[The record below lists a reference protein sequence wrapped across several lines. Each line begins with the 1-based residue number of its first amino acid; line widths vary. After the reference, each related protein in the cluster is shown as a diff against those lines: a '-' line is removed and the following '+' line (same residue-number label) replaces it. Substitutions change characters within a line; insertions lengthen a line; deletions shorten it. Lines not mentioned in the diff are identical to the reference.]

1 MSEGRQKLFYQWPSF
16 LPDGEHVLFNLLDL
30 EGGKTGIYVA
40 RLDAIDEARFLVG
53 AQCNASYVE
62 PGYLLFTEEGTLLA
76 RGFDPESGELTE
88 ETLRLAENVTES
100 TTGLAS
106 HYSAARGG
114 RLVYLPKIAGLR
126 TTGPVEL
133 VILDRDGTQRSAVAS
148 DADFWNPRLSHDGRR
163 LAVDITD
170 IAARTYGDIW
180 VLDLER
186 KVRTRLT
193 RHPTD
198 ESGPVWSPDD
208 SEVYFYR
215 IPDLY
220 VRDASGLGAERLVW
234 KSDKEKRPDDVSPD
248 GRHLLFSENGEN
260 GSQVW
265 VLDLQ
270 SGEAEP
276 WIESDYGTSRARF
289 SPDGGWVA
297 YISDETGRPEIYL
310 TNFPEADRR
319 VVISDGGGSNV
330 NWSHDGS
337 ELFYHNLTREI
348 VAVPIDWSSGDEP
361 KPGKPESLFRV
372 RLRSTVS
379 GDSTSGFGA
388 LPDGSGFLVNRINS
402 KGTDVPLVLVQ
413 GAFN

>member
-1 MSEGRQKLFYQWPSF
+1 M
-16 LPDGEHVLFNLLDL
+16 
-30 EGGKTGIYVA
+30 
-40 RLDAIDEARFLVG
+40 
-53 AQCNASYVE
+53 
-62 PGYLLFTEEGTLLA
+62 
-76 RGFDPESGELTE
+76 
-88 ETLRLAENVTES
+88 
-100 TTGLAS
+100 
-106 HYSAARGG
+106 
-114 RLVYLPKIAGLR
+114 
-126 TTGPVEL
+126 
-133 VILDRDGTQRSAVAS
+133 
-148 DADFWNPRLSHDGRR
+148 
-163 LAVDITD
+163 
-170 IAARTYGDIW
+170 
-180 VLDLER
+180 
-186 KVRTRLT
+186 
-193 RHPTD
+193 
-198 ESGPVWSPDD
+198 
-208 SEVYFYR
+208 
-215 IPDLY
+215 
-220 VRDASGLGAERLVW
+220 
-234 KSDKEKRPDDVSPD
+234 SPD

-297 YISDETGRPEIYL
+297 YISDETGRREIYV

-319 VVISDGGGSNV
+319 VVISDGGGSNA

-379 GDSTSGFGA
+379 GGNTSGFGA
-388 LPDGSGFLVNRINS
+388 LPDGSGFLVNRVNS
-402 KGTDVPLVLVQ
+402 KGTKVPLVLVQ